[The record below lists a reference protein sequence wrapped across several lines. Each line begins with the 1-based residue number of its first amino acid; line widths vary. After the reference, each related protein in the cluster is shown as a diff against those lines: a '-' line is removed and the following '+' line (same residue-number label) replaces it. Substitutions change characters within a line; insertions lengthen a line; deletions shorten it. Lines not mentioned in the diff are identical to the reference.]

1 MYRRFALRNRGPVVW
16 CSCAALPRRGLIVP
30 GYSKACQTVE
40 SVARHV
46 DLTGSSAP
54 SAGIQPYK
62 KHNAGDVT
70 NVARAFTRTRV
81 TYSTVLIQL
90 VSGMSTPSWS
100 STTKAHG

>member
-1 MYRRFALRNRGPVVW
+1 MFLRRVASSGLDSPWIQQSLSDRGV
-16 CSCAALPRRGLIVP
+16 CGTPR
-30 GYSKACQTVE
+30 
-40 SVARHV
+40 

-54 SAGIQPYK
+54 SAGIQPHK

-90 VSGMSTPSWS
+90 CERNEHPLLEFNHE
-100 STTKAHG
+100 AHG